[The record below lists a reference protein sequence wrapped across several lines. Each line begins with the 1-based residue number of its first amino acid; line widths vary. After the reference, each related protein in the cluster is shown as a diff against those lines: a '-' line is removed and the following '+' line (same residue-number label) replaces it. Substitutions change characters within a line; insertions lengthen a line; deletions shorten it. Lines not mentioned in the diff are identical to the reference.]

1 MSERRFPTQSR
12 RVLISGASIAGPAL
26 AFWLG
31 RYGFNVTVVERAATI
46 RTGGYPID
54 VRGTALDVVER
65 MGLLPQIRAAHIN
78 TRLMTFVDGDGHEIG
93 AVPVYD
99 AVGSNE
105 RDIELPRGTL
115 ATLLYDA
122 SRKEGVQYRFNDSI
136 ETLDDDGTGVNIRF
150 TSGIRERYDIVVAA
164 DGLHSRTRR
173 LVFGVED
180 QFRCDLGSDFAIF
193 SLQNDRGLSH
203 GGIFHAEPGRVAGV
217 FAVQNSQRMFGF
229 LTFMTDQGAPRDVS
243 AQRNLIHSAYAGMR
257 WEVPRLLAAM
267 ETADDLYFDSVSQI
281 RMPHWSKGS
290 VVVLGD
296 AAFAPSFRSGQG
308 TSLALVGAYVLAGE
322 LAFHKNTS
330 AGLEAYERKVR
341 PFAEANQALATDGRG
356 AFFLPCTQAD
366 IDMRNHLLAEIARN
380 GPEILFNDSRSAAHS
395 AISLPDY
402 QVGARED

>member
-1 MSERRFPTQSR
+1 MSKRKFPTQNR

-26 AFWLG
+26 AFWLAH
-31 RYGFNVTVVERAATI
+31 YGFDVTVVEHASTI

-54 VRGTALDVVER
+54 IRGAAIDVVER
-65 MGLLPQIRAAHIN
+65 MGLLPQVRAAHIN
-78 TRLMTFVDGDGHEIG
+78 TRLMTFVDGDGNEIG

-105 RDIELPRGTL
+105 RDVELPRGTL

-122 SRKEGVQYRFNDSI
+122 SRTETVRYRFNDSI
-136 ETLDDDGTGVNIRF
+136 ETLHDDGLGVHIRF
-150 TSGIRERYDIVVAA
+150 TSGISERYDIVVGA

-173 LVFGVED
+173 LVFGAED
-180 QFRCDLGSDFAIF
+180 QFRRDLGCDFAIF

-203 GGIFHAEPGRVAGV
+203 GGIFHAEPGRVAGL

-229 LTFMTDQGAPRDVS
+229 LTFVTDQGAPRDVR
-243 AQRNLIHSAYAGMR
+243 AQLNLIRTAYADMR
-257 WEVPRLLAAM
+257 WEVPRLLVAMAA
-267 ETADDLYFDSVSQI
+267 ADDLYFDSVSQI

-290 VVVLGD
+290 VVLLGD

-322 LAFHKNTS
+322 LASHENTA
-330 AGLEAYERKVR
+330 AGLEAYERNLR
-341 PFAEANQALATDGRG
+341 PFVEANQALATDGRG
-356 AFFLPCTQAD
+356 AFFLPRTQAD
-366 IDMRNHLLAEIARN
+366 IDMRDHLLAEIARN
-380 GPEILFNDSRSAAHS
+380 GPEMLFDDTRSAAHC

-402 QVGARED
+402 PIG